1 MSFSPK
7 ENAIVIRSTPLT
19 YEEKQKRLANI
30 KKIRNTPLFKKNKIE
45 NKENID
51 NDITPINS
59 CNIEKTPKTV
69 QLIIG

>member
-1 MSFSPK
+1 MQK
-7 ENAIVIRSTPLT
+7 ENSIEFRTTPLT

-59 CNIEKTPKTV
+59 CNIEKTPQTV
-69 QLIIG
+69 KIMIG